1 MTTVLDNSQII
12 PAQRESPMTDTE
24 LIDDDE
30 RRLQLMEEMLR
41 DRSYSR
47 NQHGFWV
54 APGSRMTSE
63 GRDGVRRRAMSTK
76 SLAMLAAVLVPVTA
90 STLPERSRSHV

>member
-1 MTTVLDNSQII
+1 MTTVLDNRQII

-41 DRSYSR
+41 DRSLLAQSTR
-47 NQHGFWV
+47 LLGR
-54 APGSRMTSE
+54 AGIADDRSE
-63 GRDGVRRRAMSTK
+63 GRDVS
-76 SLAMLAAVLVPVTA
+76 
-90 STLPERSRSHV
+90 EDEQ